1 MGDCLNWEK
10 VRDFWIEEAD
20 EALNVAGHLFDKED
34 FSYSLFFG
42 HLAVEKLLKAIYVTR
57 KREQAPYIHHL
68 KRIAEASGLSLTSE
82 QAEELLRISSFN
94 LESRYP
100 DEKRTFRKK
109 CTYEFTKTELEK
121 IRTIYQWLK
130 SIL

>member
-1 MGDCLNWEK
+1 MNWEK

-57 KREQAPYIHHL
+57 KREQSPYIHNL
-68 KRIAEASGLSLTSE
+68 DRLAEMSDIQLTEE
-82 QAEELLRISSFN
+82 QQERLIRISRFN
-94 LESRYP
+94 LEARYP
-100 DEKRTFRKK
+100 DEKRTFRKR
-109 CTYEFTKTELEK
+109 CTDEFTRKELAVIEEVYK
-121 IRTIYQWLK
+121 WLK
-130 SIL
+130 SMLPR

>member
-1 MGDCLNWEK
+1 MNWEK

-57 KREQAPYIHHL
+57 KREQAPYIHNL
-68 KRIAEASGLSLTSE
+68 DRLAEMSDIQLTEE
-82 QAEELLRISSFN
+82 QQERLIRISRFN
-94 LESRYP
+94 LEARYP
-100 DEKRTFRKK
+100 DEKRTFRKR
-109 CTYEFTKTELEK
+109 CTEEFTSKELAVIEEVYK
-121 IRTIYQWLK
+121 WLK
-130 SIL
+130 SMLPR

>member
-1 MGDCLNWEK
+1 LNWEK

-57 KREQAPYIHHL
+57 KREQAPYIHNL
-68 KRIAEASGLSLTSE
+68 DRLAEMSDIQLTEE
-82 QAEELLRISSFN
+82 QQERLIRISRFN
-94 LESRYP
+94 LEARYP
-100 DEKRTFRKK
+100 DEKRTFRKR
-109 CTYEFTKTELEK
+109 CTEEFTSKELAVIEEVYK
-121 IRTIYQWLK
+121 WLK
-130 SIL
+130 SMLPR

>member
-1 MGDCLNWEK
+1 MNWEK

-57 KREQAPYIHHL
+57 KRS
-68 KRIAEASGLSLTSE
+68 RR
-82 QAEELLRISSFN
+82 RIS
-94 LESRYP
+94 
-100 DEKRTFRKK
+100 T
-109 CTYEFTKTELEK
+109 T
-121 IRTIYQWLK
+121 
-130 SIL
+130 